1 LFIFENITIE
11 HTSEERAAVDLVE
24 LSFTDVQQA
33 GAKVEVL
40 MQLSDEHMDL
50 KLALNLKTEQW

>member
-1 LFIFENITIE
+1 MIKQ
-11 HTSEERAAVDLVE
+11 TSKERAAVDLVE

-40 MQLSDEHMDL
+40 MQLSDEHVDL
-50 KLALNLKTEQW
+50 KLALNLRTDH